1 MKRLELFPCYR
12 KHEKSSETC
21 PVDVDV
27 PVLVE

>member
-1 MKRLELFPCYR
+1 MKTLSSFPVT
-12 KHEKSSETC
+12 KNEKSSETC